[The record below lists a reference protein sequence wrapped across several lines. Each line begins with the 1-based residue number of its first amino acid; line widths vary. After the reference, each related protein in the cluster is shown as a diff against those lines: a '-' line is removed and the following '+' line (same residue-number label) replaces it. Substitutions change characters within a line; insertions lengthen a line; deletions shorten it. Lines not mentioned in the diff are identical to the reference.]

1 MKKINKTNIK
11 SKTNIKIN
19 KYLKYKIFNLYIKTT
34 LNNTFVTL
42 TNIKGKI
49 KSNCSGGKFKNI
61 KKSTAY
67 AAENAISKVLK
78 DCLNFGVKKIQ
89 LFINGIG
96 KSKKTTIKI
105 IKSFG
110 IKILIIENITPV
122 PYNGCRKPRK
132 PR

>member
-1 MKKINKTNIK
+1 MRNIKKNLKTNL
-11 SKTNIKIN
+11 KTN
-19 KYLKYKIFNLYIKTT
+19 KYLKYKLFNLYIKTT

-42 TNIKGKI
+42 TDIKGKI
-49 KSNCSGGKFKNI
+49 KSNYSGGRFKHI
-61 KKSTAY
+61 KKATPY
-67 AAENAISKVLK
+67 AAESAIIKVSK
-78 DCLNFGVKKIQ
+78 DCLSYGVKRIQ

-105 IKSFG
+105 IRSIG
-110 IKILIIENITPV
+110 LKILAVENITPV